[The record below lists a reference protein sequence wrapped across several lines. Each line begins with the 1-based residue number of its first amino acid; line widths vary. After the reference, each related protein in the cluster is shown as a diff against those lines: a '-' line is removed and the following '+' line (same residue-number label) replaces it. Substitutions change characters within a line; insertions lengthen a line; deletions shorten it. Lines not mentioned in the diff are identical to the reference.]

1 MTTKT
6 DAGRYAAAMISGH
19 IDTCIT
25 IEKRNDLYGYPP
37 QLVSIG
43 LRAIE
48 EGSDP
53 LEAIDAFIEDAED
66 EMVEGDD

>member
-1 MTTKT
+1 MPT
-6 DAGRYAAAMISGH
+6 DTELYAAAMISGH
-19 IDTCIT
+19 VNTCIA

-48 EGSDP
+48 EGRDP
-53 LEAIDAFIEDAED
+53 HEAIDAFIEDAED
-66 EMVEGDD
+66 EMGEGDD

>member
-6 DAGRYAAAMISGH
+6 DAQRYAAAMISGDP
-19 IDTCIT
+19 DTCIA

-43 LRAIE
+43 LYAIE
-48 EGSDP
+48 EGRDP
-53 LEAIDAFIEDAED
+53 HEAIDAFIEDAED
-66 EMVEGDD
+66 EMIEGDD

>member
-6 DAGRYAAAMISGH
+6 DTDLYTAAMISGH
-19 IDTCIT
+19 ADTCIA
-25 IEKRNDLYGYPP
+25 IEKRNGLYGHPP

-48 EGSDP
+48 EGRDP
-53 LEAIDAFIEDAED
+53 HEAIDAFIEDAED

>member
-6 DAGRYAAAMISGH
+6 DTERYAAAMISGH
-19 IDTCIT
+19 VDTCIA

-53 LEAIDAFIEDAED
+53 HEAIEAFIEDAED
-66 EMVEGDD
+66 VMVEGDD

>member
-6 DAGRYAAAMISGH
+6 DTDLYMEAMISGH
-19 IDTCIT
+19 ADTCIA
-25 IEKRNDLYGYPP
+25 IEKRNGLYGHPP

-48 EGSDP
+48 EGRDP
-53 LEAIDAFIEDAED
+53 HEAIDAFIEDAED